1 MWARLLMLSKA
12 TGFPVLP
19 FLEEV
24 YFSVLFKVVC
34 GSLVVPLI
42 LEAVKPEGFAGFM
55 LSASVCVLW
64 TMLLIFALG
73 LQSDERKWLVN
84 KVKEKFVRK

>member
-1 MWARLLMLSKA
+1 MLSKA

-24 YFSVLFKVVC
+24 YFSVIFKVVC
-34 GSLVVPLI
+34 ASLVVPLI
-42 LEAVKPEGFAGFM
+42 LEAAKPAGFVGF
-55 LSASVCVLW
+55 LVSASVCVLW
-64 TMLLIFALG
+64 SMFVIMTLG